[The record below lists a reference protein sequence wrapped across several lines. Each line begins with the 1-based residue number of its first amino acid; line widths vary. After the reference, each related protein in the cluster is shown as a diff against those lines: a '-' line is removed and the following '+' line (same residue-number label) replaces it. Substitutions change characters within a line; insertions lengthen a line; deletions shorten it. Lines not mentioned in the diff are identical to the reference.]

1 METKEKIKKMGNQT
15 CGIYGIAFI
24 GALFYFLQ
32 HATSF
37 WNGVLGFFKAV
48 FWPAM
53 VLYKVLEMLKL

>member
-1 METKEKIKKMGNQT
+1 MGNQT